1 MVTAHTQTNPG
12 AWSSFP
18 VAIVHGVAD
27 KRIETGEVFETRPLG
42 SLWNLPPG
50 NKPKHRGTAFLP
62 SLHHDHDARE
72 HKAQRE
78 RGQFVALVGDID
90 KGDHPIDTV
99 EAAVVELIGA
109 GAYKLHSTANAV
121 HGDMRWRIILP
132 LVEPLGFADW
142 RDGQE
147 ALFDFM
153 RSQGIEMHGVTERA
167 GQVSFL
173 PNVPPTHDKTGQALR
188 DENGRP
194 LFYAARASDTEAPAL
209 DLTRGPI
216 AEAIADL
223 RRRRAEDDRLREQ
236 MRVEAERR
244 RVSRPISDGESIIDA
259 FNRGNSIADML
270 SSYRYEQ
277 SRKNPEDWKSPN
289 QTSTSFA
296 TRIIGDKWISLSGS
310 DTAAGIG
317 SQCASGCYGD
327 AYDLF
332 VHYEH
337 GGDQKAAWK
346 ALCANQQRERATF
359 GQSQAHAANRPAP
372 TPDNDEPANDDYGAD
387 RALPEDT
394 PPPRQPARPIELQ
407 DFYAYMPTHNYIF
420 APTGE
425 FWPAA
430 SVNSRIAPVP
440 LVSADGSPIMS
451 QKKGKEDE
459 QVELAANAW
468 LDQNRPVE
476 QMTWA
481 PGKLQVVRDRLI
493 SDGGWITRAGCNVF
507 NLYRPPVEIPGD
519 ATKAGQWIEHVQ
531 LVYPDDADHII
542 KWLAHRVQRP
552 AEKINHAIVMGGNQ
566 GVGKDTIL
574 EPVKVAIGPWNF
586 QEVAPTNILG
596 RFNGFLKSVIMR
608 VSEARD
614 LGDFDR
620 FGFYDH
626 MKTYTAAPPDVL
638 RVDEK
643 FRPEF
648 SVFNVVGVIITTN
661 HKTDGIYLPAD
672 DRRHYVAWSDLT
684 RETFD
689 AGYWSKLYDW
699 YETGG
704 IGHVVA
710 YLRQLNLSGFD
721 AKGPPP
727 KTPAFWDIVS
737 SNQAPEEAEMND
749 ALETLGW
756 PSAVTVAM
764 VADYA
769 NESFREFLTDRRNSR
784 RIPHRFEECG
794 YAQVRNEGTKDGYFK
809 VGSKRCPIYARKT
822 LARRDQIAAAERLA
836 YPGNR

>member
-1 MVTAHTQTNPG
+1 MATAHHPTTP
-12 AWSSFP
+12 AWSSYH
-18 VAIVHGVAD
+18 VAIVHGIGD
-27 KRIETGEVFETRPLG
+27 KRIETGEEFETRPLG
-42 SLWNLPPG
+42 SFWHLPPD
-50 NKPKHRGTAFLP
+50 NKPKHRGLAFLP

-72 HKAQRE
+72 HRIQRE
-78 RGQFVALVGDID
+78 RGRFVALVSDID
-90 KGDHPIDTV
+90 HGDHTLDHIVDAI
-99 EAAVVELIGA
+99 AALIGCC
-109 GAYKLHSTANAV
+109 AYLIHSTANAV
-121 HGDMRWRIILP
+121 AGDMRWRIILP
-132 LVEPLGFADW
+132 LADPIGFEDW
-142 RDGQE
+142 RDAQE

-153 RSQGIEMHGVTERA
+153 RGRGIEMDGVTERA

-173 PNVPPTHDKTGQALR
+173 PNVPATHDKTGQALR
-188 DENGRP
+188 DKDGLP
-194 LFYAARASDTEAPAL
+194 LFYASKASDTGAPGL
-209 DLTRGPI
+209 DLNQGPI
-216 AEAIADL
+216 AAAIVDL
-223 RRRRAEDDRLREQ
+223 RRRRAKDDLLREQ
-236 MRVEAERR
+236 MRREAERR
-244 RVSRPISDGESIIDA
+244 RANRPAGDGESPIDA
-259 FNRGNSIADML
+259 FNRSNSVADML
-270 SSYRYEQ
+270 ASYRYTQ
-277 SRKNPEDWKSPN
+277 SPRHPEDWRSPN

-296 TRIIGDKWISLSGS
+296 TRVMGDKWVSLSGS
-310 DTAAGIG
+310 DAAAGIG
-317 SQCASGCYGD
+317 SRCDSGCYGD
-327 AYDLF
+327 AYDLY

-337 GGDQKAAWK
+337 GGDQKSAWK
-346 ALCANQQRERATF
+346 AICGEQDRDRAMFDRRESPAAKQPASAPESVSERGDTL
-359 GQSQAHAANRPAP
+359 GGNLQSVRQLDQERPARNRPV
-372 TPDNDEPANDDYGAD
+372 
-387 RALPEDT
+387 
-394 PPPRQPARPIELQ
+394 ELS
-407 DFYAYMPTHNYIF
+407 DFYAYMPTHAYIF
-420 APTGE
+420 APTGD
-425 FWPAA
+425 FWPAP
-430 SVNSRIAPVP
+430 SVNSRIPPVP
-440 LVSADGSPIMS
+440 LFSADGSPLMS
-451 QKKGKEDE
+451 HKKGKEDE
-459 QVELAANAW
+459 QVELPPNAW

-481 PGKLQVVRDRLI
+481 PGQPQVVRDRLI
-493 SDGGWITRAGCNVF
+493 SDGGWISRAGCNVF
-507 NLYRPPVEIPGD
+507 NLYRPPIAMPGD
-519 ATKAGQWIEHVQ
+519 ATKAGPWIEHVQ
-531 LVYPDDADHII
+531 RVYPDDADHIV

-574 EPVKVAIGPWNF
+574 EPVKAAIGPWNF

-661 HKTDGIYLPAD
+661 HKTDGIFLPAD

-689 AGYWSKLYDW
+689 AIYWTNLYDW
-699 YETGG
+699 YEAGG

-710 YLRQLNLSGFD
+710 YLRQLDLCDFD

-756 PSAVTVAM
+756 PNAVTVAM

-769 NESFREFLTDRRNSR
+769 NDSFREFLTDRRNSR

-809 VGSKRCPIYARKT
+809 VGAKRCPVYARKT